1 MVDWKTFEVVGQHR
15 NIKNKRVRAVYV
27 TSENADEVAEETK
40 CFAKFN
46 ANCVCT
52 GFMALQ
58 SIPSWLININPNGRE
73 KKYIFE
79 PDTVVSGLLREI
91 EPCQI
96 TKSKTN

>member
-1 MVDWKTFEVVGQHR
+1 MADWKNFEVVGQHR
-15 NIKNKRVRAVYV
+15 NIKNKNVRAVYV

-46 ANCVCT
+46 DNCVCI

-58 SIPSWLININPNGRE
+58 RIPFWLININPKGRL

-79 PDTVVSGLLREI
+79 PDSVVNKLLKE
-91 EPCQI
+91 
-96 TKSKTN
+96 TNGK

>member
-1 MVDWKTFEVVGQHR
+1 MNEWKTFDVIVKHHA
-15 NIKNKRVRAVYV
+15 IKNKKVRAIYV
-27 TSENADEVAEETK
+27 TSDNADEIAEETK

-46 ANCVCT
+46 ENCVCT
-52 GFMALQ
+52 GFLALQ
-58 SIPSWLININPNGRE
+58 SIPSWLININPRGSK

-79 PDTVVSGLLREI
+79 PDTVVRRLLREI

>member
-1 MVDWKTFEVVGQHR
+1 MNEWKTFDVIGKHHA
-15 NIKNKRVRAVYV
+15 IKNKKVRAIYV

-46 ANCVCT
+46 DNCVCT

-58 SIPSWLININPNGRE
+58 RIPSWLININPRGSK
-73 KKYIFE
+73 KKYVFE
-79 PDTVVSGLLREI
+79 TDTVVSRLLREI